1 MTALS
6 QKDCRFR
13 IISIGEAAA
22 ALRSQLAASHR
33 AAVPLDDLC
42 LAIQHAVMTLSEAAL
57 RQIATS

>member
-6 QKDCRFR
+6 QKDCCFR

-22 ALRSQLAASHR
+22 ALRSQLPASHR

>member
-6 QKDCRFR
+6 QKDCCFR

-22 ALRSQLAASHR
+22 ALRSQLPASHR

-42 LAIQHAVMTLSEAAL
+42 LAIQHAVMT
-57 RQIATS
+57 